1 VQFLQAMKTKLQKYL
16 IVTLLAL
23 GVLPFTYAQV
33 GINITDPNGGALLD
47 ISSREK
53 GILIPRINI
62 TDLTTIAPI
71 SGLISFAEEM
81 AAESLLVYNIN
92 DTTGR
97 GFHYWDGTTWISLG
111 DKNLGKDDLIQS
123 EESRTYDMNGEDLN
137 FTNGAFGI
145 NTPNP
150 NGAIEATSTE
160 NYNAYTFTQDNSL
173 TGEKDVFT
181 IEDQDAGGGA
191 QDHSSVLKVL
201 KSGNIN
207 SGDNGFSLIELANTG
222 SDPGA
227 NKYWISGRKIDESAA
242 LWGIDITD
250 NDFWSK
256 GGLTLGITEN
266 TNGTYSSGTFRVDE
280 DGDTS
285 IGTVGAV
292 ASAKLELTAADKGFL
307 TTRVSLVATD
317 DATNPINAPATGL
330 LVYNTATAGTGSTAV
345 APGFYYWD
353 SSRWVAL
360 DGTNGKD
367 WSLLGNIGTNPATN
381 YLGTIDNADLVIRT
395 NATERM
401 RVDGTDGNIGV
412 NVTPNTAARLAVT
425 STGTENA
432 INANISNAAGLAILA
447 TNTATNGIGI
457 IASGNNSGTA
467 AFAGVGGNFNGS
479 RTGAIGIGAT
489 TDGNG
494 LGGVGNNGVQLISPS
509 DGAGIVGNGEFTGVY
524 GIATGT
530 SGIRQAGSFRLN
542 KSGSANDT
550 PGDDPIAIL
559 AGYDGSDYFGGYFDG
574 NQDNFDSGFIPG
586 DDQDYAYVAMK
597 VGNTNFKIIGGGSV
611 STLVNDDEGNKRVLF
626 APEAPEILFEDYGTG
641 KLVNGK
647 ATITL
652 DPLLSK
658 SIFVSDKFPLKV
670 FIQLEGDCNGVFVT
684 NKSQTGFTVIEL
696 NNGNSNVPFSW
707 HIVANRAD
715 SLNSNGE
722 VSSKHVGVRFP
733 IGPQPLKPTRTT
745 SQSHSKEHKN

>member
-1 VQFLQAMKTKLQKYL
+1 MYILQAMKIKLQKYL
-16 IVTLLAL
+16 IVTLLVL

-47 ISSREK
+47 VSSREK
-53 GILIPRINI
+53 GVLIPRINI

-97 GFHYWDGTTWISLG
+97 GFHYWDGTTWIPLV
-111 DKNLGKDDLIQS
+111 DKNLGKDDLTQS
-123 EESRTYDMNGEDLN
+123 EEPRTYDMNGEDLN

-227 NKYWISGRKIDESAA
+227 NKYWISGRKIDESAV
-242 LWGIDITD
+242 LWGVDITD

-256 GGLTLGITEN
+256 GGLTLGVTEN

-367 WSLLGNIGTNPATN
+367 WSLLGNIGTNPVNN

-401 RVDGTDGNIGV
+401 RIDGTDGNIGV
-412 NVTPNTAARLAVT
+412 NVAPNTTARLTVT
-425 STGTENA
+425 STGTEDA
-432 INANISNAAGLAILA
+432 INANTANATGRAILA

-467 AFAGVGGNFNGS
+467 AFAGVGGNFNG
-479 RTGAIGIGAT
+479 GGIGAVGIGT
-489 TDGNG
+489 SANGIG
-494 LGGVGNNGVQLISPS
+494 LGGVGSNGTQLIFPG
-509 DGAGIVGNGEFTGVY
+509 DGAGVVGTAELTGVF
-524 GIATGT
+524 GISTGT
-530 SGIRQAGSFRLN
+530 SGVRQAASFRLN
-542 KSGSANDT
+542 KNGAASPAAA
-550 PGDDPIAIL
+550 DDPVAVL
-559 AGYDGSDYFGGYFDG
+559 AGYDGSNYFGGFFDG
-574 NQDNFDSGFIPG
+574 NQDNDNSIFVAG
-586 DDQDYAYVAMK
+586 DDRDYAYVAI
-597 VGNTNFKIIGGGSV
+597 NTGGTNYKIIGGGSV

-684 NKSQTGFTVIEL
+684 NKSQIGFTVIEL